1 MTNLIKQILTF
12 SLSIVSLIFTFVP
25 EKTFGSYVWS
35 TLLSEECNIII
46 NRVLVGLIV
55 VIIVTIVLL
64 IYRKIRCHVTIKGHN
79 YTIKIE
85 YGDLFKFDDCKK
97 VITFDECYST
107 HVGEEPQDINPT
119 SVCGQFLQE
128 NPNIDITNLLESHNV
143 RPLPHPSNY
152 NNQPRYE
159 SGMLLPYNEKYLLM
173 SFAKLDA
180 NGLARMNSRKDYLE
194 ILSVLWSEI
203 DKYYGQSDVAIP
215 IIGSGVTRFN
225 GESPTQQQLLDLIIK
240 SYQLSLDKIKNP
252 NKLHIV
258 CRKRDDFSLNEIG
271 NTL

>member
-1 MTNLIKQILTF
+1 MSKVLMKVVTI
-12 SLSIVSLIFTFVP
+12 SSAIVSTIFTIVP
-25 EKTFGSYVWS
+25 ENMFCKWNLFPLFSD
-35 TLLSEECNIII
+35 ECNIII
-46 NRVLVGLIV
+46 NRIFFILFVIALVAIV
-55 VIIVTIVLL
+55 VWA
-64 IYRKIRCHVTIKGHN
+64 YRKYRTNITIKGHN

-107 HVGEEPQDINPT
+107 HVGGEPQDINPT

-128 NPNIDITNLLESHNV
+128 NPNIEISPILERHNV
-143 RPLPHPSNY
+143 QALPHPSNY
-152 NNQPRYE
+152 NNQPCYE
-159 SGMLLPYNEKYLLM
+159 SGTLLLHNDFLLM
-173 SFAKLDA
+173 AFAKLDA

-194 ILSVLWSEI
+194 SLSVLWSEI